1 MKQKWLAL
9 GAIAVIAIVSMV
21 VFDFATSA
29 QRPERGSRDEGGRG
43 ARGGR
48 GMINPVTLVDNSWT
62 DLTFIL
68 KVDDETLVKARPIFQ
83 DTRDK
88 FQAEFKK
95 VQASGD
101 RRQMQQS
108 MMSIA
113 AKVGDEFQMALKE
126 VLSEEQLAKLN
137 ALTKK
142 RQTEQME
149 RMNRWGGG
157 GNRRGGGGGGR

>member
-21 VFDFATSA
+21 VFDFTTSA

-68 KVDDETLVKARPIFQ
+68 RVDDETLVKARPIFQ

-113 AKVGDEFQMALKE
+113 AKVGGEFQMALKE

-157 GNRRGGGGGGR
+157 GNRRGGGGGR

>member
-9 GAIAVIAIVSMV
+9 CAIAVIAIVSMV

-113 AKVGDEFQMALKE
+113 AKVGGEFQMALKE
-126 VLSEEQLAKLN
+126 VLSEEQLTKLN